1 MLIKIISIGNKLNQW
16 ESQGLE
22 FYTKQLPKNLKVEFI
37 DLKSQQNPNYST
49 EEVIQ
54 KESSLILSKISKNDY
69 VVSWDSGGESVTSKN
84 FSNFI
89 LKSQSSMSSILF
101 IIGGSFG
108 LSLEVKQRSN
118 KILSASQF
126 TFPHRLFRLLLVEQI
141 YRAYTIINNMPYH
154 K

>member
-1 MLIKIISIGNKLNQW
+1 MLIKIISVGNKLNQW
-16 ESQGLE
+16 QLKEIE
-22 FYTKQLPKNLKVEFI
+22 FYTKQLPKNLAIEFI
-37 DLKSQQNPNYST
+37 DLKSQQNPNYSI

-54 KESSLILSKISKNDY
+54 KESSLILSKISKNDF
-69 VVSWDSGGESVTSKN
+69 VVSWDSSGVSMTSKN

-89 LKSQSSMSSILF
+89 LKSQSNMSSILF

>member
-1 MLIKIISIGNKLNQW
+1 MLIKIISVGNKLNQW
-16 ESQGLE
+16 QLKEIE
-22 FYTKQLPKNLKVEFI
+22 FYTKQLPKNLAIEFI
-37 DLKSQQNPNYST
+37 DLKSQQNPNYSI

-69 VVSWDSGGESVTSKN
+69 VVSWDSSGESMTSKN

-89 LKSQSSMSSILF
+89 LKSQSNMSSILF

>member
-16 ESQGLE
+16 QSQGIE
-22 FYTKQLPKNLKVEFI
+22 FYTKQLPKNLAIEFI
-37 DLKSQQNPNYST
+37 DLKSQQNPNYSI

-54 KESSLILSKISKNDY
+54 KESSLILSKISKNDF
-69 VVSWDSGGESVTSKN
+69 VVSWDSSGVSMTSKN

-89 LKSQSSMSSILF
+89 LKSQSNMSSILF

>member
-1 MLIKIISIGNKLNQW
+1 MLIKIISIGNKLNLWQ
-16 ESQGLE
+16 SQGIE
-22 FYTKQLPKNLKVEFI
+22 FYTKQLPKNLAIEFI
-37 DLKSQQNPNYST
+37 DLKSQQNPNYSI

-54 KESSLILSKISKNDY
+54 KESSLILSKISKNDF
-69 VVSWDSGGESVTSKN
+69 VVSWDSSGESMTSKN

-141 YRAYTIINNMPYH
+141 YRAHTIINNMPYH

>member
-16 ESQGLE
+16 QSQGIE
-22 FYTKQLPKNLKVEFI
+22 FYTKQLPKNLAIEFI
-37 DLKSQQNPNYST
+37 DLKSQQNPNYSI

-54 KESSLILSKISKNDY
+54 KESSLILSKISKNDF
-69 VVSWDSGGESVTSKN
+69 VVSWDSSGESVTSKN

-118 KILSASQF
+118 KIFSASQF

-141 YRAYTIINNMPYH
+141 YRAHTIINNMPYH

>member
-1 MLIKIISIGNKLNQW
+1 MLIKIISIGNKLNLWQ
-16 ESQGLE
+16 SQGIE
-22 FYTKQLPKNLKVEFI
+22 FYTKQLPKNLAIEFI
-37 DLKSQQNPNYST
+37 DLKSQQNPNYSI

-69 VVSWDSGGESVTSKN
+69 VVSWDSSGESVTSKN

-89 LKSQSSMSSILF
+89 LKSQSNMSSILF

>member
-1 MLIKIISIGNKLNQW
+1 MLIKIISIGNKLNLWQ
-16 ESQGLE
+16 SQGIE
-22 FYTKQLPKNLKVEFI
+22 FYTKQLPKNLAIEFI
-37 DLKSQQNPNYST
+37 DLKSQQNLNYSI

-54 KESSLILSKISKNDY
+54 KESSLILSKISKNDF
-69 VVSWDSGGESVTSKN
+69 VVSWDSSGESVTSKN

>member
-69 VVSWDSGGESVTSKN
+69 VVSWDSSGESVTSKN

-141 YRAYTIINNMPYH
+141 YRAHTIINNMPYH

>member
-1 MLIKIISIGNKLNQW
+1 MLIKIISIGNKLNLWQ
-16 ESQGLE
+16 SQGIE
-22 FYTKQLPKNLKVEFI
+22 FYTKQLPKNLAIEFI
-37 DLKSQQNPNYST
+37 DLKSQQNPNYSI

-54 KESSLILSKISKNDY
+54 KESSLILSKISKNDF
-69 VVSWDSGGESVTSKN
+69 VVSWDSSGESVTSKN

-89 LKSQSSMSSILF
+89 LKSQSNMSSILF

-141 YRAYTIINNMPYH
+141 YRAHTIINIMPYH

>member
-16 ESQGLE
+16 QSQGIE
-22 FYTKQLPKNLKVEFI
+22 FYTKQLPKNLAIEFI
-37 DLKSQQNPNYST
+37 DLKSQQNPNYSI

-69 VVSWDSGGESVTSKN
+69 VVSWDSSGESVTSKN

-89 LKSQSSMSSILF
+89 LKSQSNMSSILF

>member
-16 ESQGLE
+16 QSQGIE
-22 FYTKQLPKNLKVEFI
+22 FYTKQLPKNLAIEFI
-37 DLKSQQNPNYST
+37 DLKSQQNPNYSI

-69 VVSWDSGGESVTSKN
+69 VVSWDSSGESVTSAN

>member
-16 ESQGLE
+16 QSQGIE
-22 FYTKQLPKNLKVEFI
+22 FYTKQLPKNLAIEFI
-37 DLKSQQNPNYST
+37 DLKSQQNPNYSI

-69 VVSWDSGGESVTSKN
+69 VVSWDSSGESVTSKN

-89 LKSQSSMSSILF
+89 LKSQSNMSSILF

-141 YRAYTIINNMPYH
+141 YRAHTIINNMPYH

>member
-16 ESQGLE
+16 QSQGIE
-22 FYTKQLPKNLKVEFI
+22 FYTKQLPKNLAIEFI
-37 DLKSQQNPNYST
+37 DLKSQQNPNYSI
-49 EEVIQ
+49 EEIIQ

-69 VVSWDSGGESVTSKN
+69 VVSWDSSGESVTSKK
-84 FSNFI
+84 FSNVI

>member
-1 MLIKIISIGNKLNQW
+1 MLIKIISIGNKHNQW
-16 ESQGLE
+16 QSQGIE
-22 FYTKQLPKNLKVEFI
+22 FYTKQLPKNLTIEFI
-37 DLKSQQNPNYST
+37 DLKSQQNPNYSI

-69 VVSWDSGGESVTSKN
+69 VVSWDSSGESMTSKN

-89 LKSQSSMSSILF
+89 LKSQSNMSSILF

>member
-1 MLIKIISIGNKLNQW
+1 MLIKIISIGNKLNLWQ
-16 ESQGLE
+16 SQGIE
-22 FYTKQLPKNLKVEFI
+22 FYTKQLPKNLAIEFI
-37 DLKSQQNPNYST
+37 DLKSQQNPNYSI

-69 VVSWDSGGESVTSKN
+69 VVSWDSTGESLTSKN

-141 YRAYTIINNMPYH
+141 YRAHTIINNMPYH

>member
-1 MLIKIISIGNKLNQW
+1 MLIKIISIGNKLNLWQ
-16 ESQGLE
+16 SQGIE
-22 FYTKQLPKNLKVEFI
+22 FYTKQLPKNLAIEFI
-37 DLKSQQNPNYST
+37 DLKSQQNPNYSI

-69 VVSWDSGGESVTSKN
+69 VVSWDSSGESVTSKN

>member
-1 MLIKIISIGNKLNQW
+1 
-16 ESQGLE
+16 
-22 FYTKQLPKNLKVEFI
+22 
-37 DLKSQQNPNYST
+37 
-49 EEVIQ
+49 
-54 KESSLILSKISKNDY
+54 
-69 VVSWDSGGESVTSKN
+69 
-84 FSNFI
+84 
-89 LKSQSSMSSILF
+89 MSSILF

-154 K
+154 KW

>member
-16 ESQGLE
+16 QSQGIE
-22 FYTKQLPKNLKVEFI
+22 FYTKQLPKNLTIEFI
-37 DLKSQQNPNYST
+37 DLKSQQNPNYSI

-69 VVSWDSGGESVTSKN
+69 VVSWDSSGESVTSKN

-89 LKSQSSMSSILF
+89 LKSQSNMSSILF

>member
-16 ESQGLE
+16 QSQGIE
-22 FYTKQLPKNLKVEFI
+22 FYTKQLPKNLAIEFI
-37 DLKSQQNPNYST
+37 DLKSQQNPNYSI

-54 KESSLILSKISKNDY
+54 KESSLILSKISKNDF
-69 VVSWDSGGESVTSKN
+69 VVSWDSSGESVTSKN

>member
-16 ESQGLE
+16 QSQGIE
-22 FYTKQLPKNLKVEFI
+22 FYTKQLPKNLAIEFI
-37 DLKSQQNPNYST
+37 DLKSQQNPNYSI
-49 EEVIQ
+49 EEIIQ

-69 VVSWDSGGESVTSKN
+69 VVSWDSSGESVTSKN

>member
-1 MLIKIISIGNKLNQW
+1 MLIKIISIGNKLNLWQ
-16 ESQGLE
+16 SQGIE
-22 FYTKQLPKNLKVEFI
+22 FYTKQLPKNLAIEFI
-37 DLKSQQNPNYST
+37 DLKSQQNPNYSI

-54 KESSLILSKISKNDY
+54 KESSLILSKISKNDF
-69 VVSWDSGGESVTSKN
+69 VVSWDSSGESVTSKN

>member
-16 ESQGLE
+16 QSQGIE
-22 FYTKQLPKNLKVEFI
+22 FYTKQLPKNLAIEFI
-37 DLKSQQNPNYST
+37 DLKSQQNPNYSI

-54 KESSLILSKISKNDY
+54 KESSLILSKISKNDF
-69 VVSWDSGGESVTSKN
+69 VVSWDSSGVSMTSKN

>member
-1 MLIKIISIGNKLNQW
+1 MLIKIISIGNKLNLWQ
-16 ESQGLE
+16 SQGIE
-22 FYTKQLPKNLKVEFI
+22 FYTKQLPKNLAIEFI
-37 DLKSQQNPNYST
+37 DLKSQQNPNYSI

-54 KESSLILSKISKNDY
+54 KESSLILSKISNNDF
-69 VVSWDSGGESVTSKN
+69 VVSWDSSGESMTSKN
-84 FSNFI
+84 FSKFI

>member
-16 ESQGLE
+16 QSQGIE
-22 FYTKQLPKNLKVEFI
+22 FYTKQLPKNLTIEFI
-37 DLKSQQNPNYST
+37 DLKSQQNPNYSI

-69 VVSWDSGGESVTSKN
+69 VVSWDSSGESVTSKN

-101 IIGGSFG
+101 VIGGSFG

-141 YRAYTIINNMPYH
+141 YRAHTIINNMPYH

>member
-1 MLIKIISIGNKLNQW
+1 MLIKIISIGNKLNLWQ
-16 ESQGLE
+16 SQGIE
-22 FYTKQLPKNLKVEFI
+22 FYTKQLPKNLAIEFI
-37 DLKSQQNPNYST
+37 DLKSQQNPNYSI

-69 VVSWDSGGESVTSKN
+69 VVSWDSTGESLTSKN

-89 LKSQSSMSSILF
+89 LKCQSSMTSVSF

-108 LSLEVKQRSN
+108 LSLEVKQRAD
-118 KILSASQF
+118 KVFSASQF

-141 YRAYTIINNMPYH
+141 YRSHTIINNMPYH

>member
-1 MLIKIISIGNKLNQW
+1 MLIKIISIGNKLNLWQ
-16 ESQGLE
+16 SQGIE
-22 FYTKQLPKNLKVEFI
+22 FYTKQLPKNLAIEFI
-37 DLKSQQNPNYST
+37 DLKSQQNPNYSI

-54 KESSLILSKISKNDY
+54 KESSLILSKISKNDF
-69 VVSWDSGGESVTSKN
+69 VVSWDSSGVSMTSKN

-89 LKSQSSMSSILF
+89 LKSQSNMSSILF

-141 YRAYTIINNMPYH
+141 YRAHTIINNMPYH

>member
-1 MLIKIISIGNKLNQW
+1 MLIKIISIGNKLNLWQ
-16 ESQGLE
+16 SQGIE
-22 FYTKQLPKNLKVEFI
+22 FYTKQLPKNLVIEFI
-37 DLKSQQNPNYST
+37 DLKSQQNPNYSI

-54 KESSLILSKISKNDY
+54 KESSLILSKISKNDF
-69 VVSWDSGGESVTSKN
+69 VVSWDSSGESVTSKN

-141 YRAYTIINNMPYH
+141 YRAHTIINNMPYH

>member
-1 MLIKIISIGNKLNQW
+1 MLIKIISIGNKLNLWQ
-16 ESQGLE
+16 SQGIE
-22 FYTKQLPKNLKVEFI
+22 FYTKQLPKNLAIEFI
-37 DLKSQQNPNYST
+37 DLKSQQNPNYSI

-54 KESSLILSKISKNDY
+54 KESSLILSKISKNDF
-69 VVSWDSGGESVTSKN
+69 VVSWDSSGVSMTSKN

>member
-1 MLIKIISIGNKLNQW
+1 MLIKIISIGNKLNLWQ
-16 ESQGLE
+16 SQGIE
-22 FYTKQLPKNLKVEFI
+22 FYTKQLPKNLAIEFI
-37 DLKSQQNPNYST
+37 DLKSQQNPNYSI

-69 VVSWDSGGESVTSKN
+69 VVSWDSSGESVTSKN

-89 LKSQSSMSSILF
+89 LKSQSNMSSILF

-141 YRAYTIINNMPYH
+141 YRAHTIINNMPYH

>member
-16 ESQGLE
+16 QSQGIE
-22 FYTKQLPKNLKVEFI
+22 FYTKQLPKNLAIEFI
-37 DLKSQQNPNYST
+37 DLKSQQNPNYSI

-69 VVSWDSGGESVTSKN
+69 VVSWDSSGESLTSKN

-89 LKSQSSMSSILF
+89 LKSQSNMSSILF

-141 YRAYTIINNMPYH
+141 YRAHTIINNMPYH

>member
-1 MLIKIISIGNKLNQW
+1 MLIKIISIGNKLNLWQ
-16 ESQGLE
+16 SQGIE
-22 FYTKQLPKNLKVEFI
+22 FYTKQLPKNLAIEFI
-37 DLKSQQNPNYST
+37 DLKSQQNPNYSI

-69 VVSWDSGGESVTSKN
+69 VVSWDSSGESVTSKN

-141 YRAYTIINNMPYH
+141 YRAHTIINNMPYH

>member
-1 MLIKIISIGNKLNQW
+1 MLIKIISIGNKLNLWQ
-16 ESQGLE
+16 SQGIE
-22 FYTKQLPKNLKVEFI
+22 FYTKQLPKNLAIEFI
-37 DLKSQQNPNYST
+37 DLKSQQNPNYSI

-54 KESSLILSKISKNDY
+54 KESSLILSKISNNDF
-69 VVSWDSGGESVTSKN
+69 VVSWDSSGESMTSKN

>member
-1 MLIKIISIGNKLNQW
+1 MLIKIISIGNKLNLWQ
-16 ESQGLE
+16 SQGIE
-22 FYTKQLPKNLKVEFI
+22 FYTKQLPKNLAIEFI
-37 DLKSQQNPNYST
+37 DLKSQQNPNYSI

-69 VVSWDSGGESVTSKN
+69 VVSWDSSGESMTSKN

-89 LKSQSSMSSILF
+89 LKSQSNMSSILF

>member
-1 MLIKIISIGNKLNQW
+1 MLIKIISIGNKLNLWQ
-16 ESQGLE
+16 SQGIE
-22 FYTKQLPKNLKVEFI
+22 FYTKQLPKNLAIEFI
-37 DLKSQQNPNYST
+37 DLKSQQNPNYSI

-54 KESSLILSKISKNDY
+54 KESSLILSKISKNDF
-69 VVSWDSGGESVTSKN
+69 VVSWDSSGVSMTSKN

-141 YRAYTIINNMPYH
+141 YRTYTIINNMPYH

>member
-16 ESQGLE
+16 QSQGIE
-22 FYTKQLPKNLKVEFI
+22 FYTKQLPKNLAIEFI
-37 DLKSQQNPNYST
+37 DLKSQQNPNYSI

-54 KESSLILSKISKNDY
+54 KESSLILSKISKNDF
-69 VVSWDSGGESVTSKN
+69 VVSWDSSGESMTSKN

-89 LKSQSSMSSILF
+89 LKSQSNMSSILF